1 MGTPWMESEMA
12 VKINKRNYLFAIAAS
27 LVLAGLAVFYCLV
40 MSDGCT
46 INTFF
51 FTADQ
56 QGQRLYC
63 QGKYVEAAN
72 RFASLQWRAASF
84 FRAGD
89 FKRASSLYSGVS
101 SAEGAFNHGNALV
114 MLGQYEEAIK
124 SYDRA
129 LSEKPDWQ
137 DAEINRQIAI
147 ARAERLKKEGGDMTG
162 GKLGADD
169 YVFGNSKSNTQQSEQ
184 TEKLQAEGE
193 AEMQAMWLRRVQ
205 TKPADFLRAKFAYQ
219 NSMKSNK

>member
-1 MGTPWMESEMA
+1 MA
-12 VKINKRNYLFAIAAS
+12 VKIYKRPYLFAIAAS
-27 LVLAGLAVFYCLV
+27 VAMTGLVGFYCLV

-46 INTFF
+46 IGTFF

-56 QGQRLYC
+56 QGQRLYRH
-63 QGKYVEAAN
+63 GKYDEAAN
-72 RFASLQWRAASF
+72 RFAGLQWRAASF

-89 FKRASSLYSGVS
+89 FKQAASLYSGVS
-101 SAEGAFNHGNALV
+101 SAEGAHNHGNALV

-129 LSEKPDWQ
+129 LSEKPNWQ
-137 DAEINRQIAI
+137 DAEKNRQIAI
-147 ARAERLKKEGGDMTG
+147 ARADKLAKKGGDMTG

-169 YVFGNSKSNTQQSEQ
+169 YVIGDFKSNTQQGEQ
-184 TEKLQAEGE
+184 TEQLQAEGE
-193 AEMQAMWLRRVQ
+193 ADIQAMWLRRVQ

-219 NSMKSNK
+219 YSMKSSK

>member
-1 MGTPWMESEMA
+1 MA
-12 VKINKRNYLFAIAAS
+12 VKINKRNYLFTIAAS
-27 LVLAGLAVFYCLV
+27 LVLAVLAMFYCLV
-40 MSDGCT
+40 MSDVCT

-56 QGQRLYC
+56 QGQRLYR
-63 QGKYVEAAN
+63 QGEYEEAAN

-84 FRAGD
+84 FRTGD
-89 FKRASSLYSGVS
+89 FKQAASLYSGVS

-137 DAEINRQIAI
+137 DAEINRQIAM
-147 ARAERLKKEGGDMTG
+147 ARAERLEKKGGDMTG

-169 YVFGNSKSNTQQSEQ
+169 FVFGNSKNNTQQSEQ
-184 TEKLQAEGE
+184 TEQLQADGD
-193 AEMQAMWLRRVQ
+193 AEMQAVWLRRVQ

-219 NSMKSNK
+219 YSMKSGK

>member
-12 VKINKRNYLFAIAAS
+12 VKINKYNYLFAIAFS

-46 INTFF
+46 ISTFF

-56 QGQRLYC
+56 QGQQLYR
-63 QGKYVEAAN
+63 QGRYEEAAN
-72 RFASLQWRAASF
+72 RFTNLQWRAASF
-84 FRAGD
+84 FRASD
-89 FKRASSLYSGVS
+89 FKQAASLYSGVS
-101 SAEGAFNHGNALV
+101 SAEGTFNYGNALV
-114 MLGQYEEAIK
+114 MLGQYEEAIN

-147 ARAERLKKEGGDMTG
+147 ARAEMLKKKGGDMTG

-169 YVFGNSKSNTQQSEQ
+169 YVFGNSKSNTQQNEQ
-184 TEKLQAEGE
+184 TEELQAEGE

-219 NSMKSNK
+219 YSMKSSK